1 MISSAD
7 LFYLETTKNLTT
19 TKSGKL
25 PTVTYISNNIMKIQ
39 SIQIIDL
46 IGLFTKTILGVYQIY
61 K

>member
-19 TKSGKL
+19 TKSDKL